1 MCRSLSHL
9 FFVEASMTIRN
20 SRAAAAALAFS
31 FAAVAGLGSTAARA
45 EVPPAARAE
54 IDHLVAYVAASGCDF
69 YRNGL
74 WYDSKKGAEHL
85 QMKLDYLSGRNL
97 VQAAADFIDKAATQS
112 SMSSLAY
119 KVRCADGE
127 PVASAKWLN
136 DELARFRGLS
146 ARGSGETKATTVAVM
161 PSPATAV
168 VARPVAKVN

>member
-1 MCRSLSHL
+1 
-9 FFVEASMTIRN
+9 MTIRN

-31 FAAVAGLGSTAARA
+31 FAAAAGLGSTAARA
-45 EVPPAARAE
+45 EVPPAAKVE

-69 YRNGL
+69 YRNGS

-97 VQAAADFIDKAATQS
+97 IQAAADFIDKAATES

-119 KVRCADGE
+119 KVRCAGGE
-127 PVASAKWLN
+127 PVTSAQWLN

-146 ARGSGETKATTVAVM
+146 ARGSGGSGATKATTVATT
-161 PSPATAV
+161 PSSATAV
-168 VARPVAKVN
+168 VARPVSKVN